1 MIGSSPVKSQRDLFL
16 PLLSDFIDMRHE
28 LVLLGNAID
37 WGYFDSEFA
46 PLYSDTGQ
54 PAMPIRFMV
63 GCLMLKR
70 IYNLGDETLPG
81 AWVSNPYMQYFCGEA
96 HFQHQFRCDPSDF
109 VHFRKR
115 IGHRG
120 VEKIFAHSV
129 ALHGSRAL
137 CKVVNSDTTVQ
148 ENYTTFPTDAKL
160 AKRVID
166 GCKRIADAEGMDQ
179 RQSYARVSK
188 QLLRES
194 YNANHPRR
202 RKKAGKARRKLRTLA
217 GRVIRELERKLPD
230 SALERHAS
238 WIELASRVITQQR
251 HDKDKVYSLHK
262 SYTCCIAKG
271 KAAKP
276 YEFGN
281 KVGLMTHPTKK
292 VILAIEAFDGNPH
305 DSTTIAP
312 LLEQMERTLQHTPQ
326 EVVYDR
332 GGKGRAQIDGVTITT
347 PNKPKANEPESQRRA
362 KRRKFRRRSG
372 IEAIIG
378 HLKTDHRLGQN
389 YLHGQQSPQI
399 NAMLAAAGW
408 NLKKWMQ
415 QASKKIKNAIF
426 RWTEWPHS
434 FTYFALN

>member
-1 MIGSSPVKSQRDLFL
+1 MIGSSPVTSQRDLFL

-37 WGYFDSEFA
+37 WQYFQREFA

-70 IYNLGDETLPG
+70 IYNFGDETLSA

-115 IGHRG
+115 IGRGG

-129 ALHGSRAL
+129 AIHGGRAL
-137 CKVVNSDTTVQ
+137 SKVVNSDTTVQ
-148 ENYTTFPTDAKL
+148 ENNTTFPTDAKL

-166 GCKRIADAEGMDQ
+166 GCKRIAQAEGIAQ

-188 QLLRES
+188 QLLRDS

-202 RKKAGKARRKLRTLA
+202 VKKATKARRKLRTLA
-217 GRVIRELERKLPD
+217 GRVLRELERKLPEA
-230 SALERHAS
+230 ALQRHTS
-238 WIELASRVITQQR
+238 WMELAGRAITQQR
-251 HDKDKVYSLHK
+251 TDKDKVYSLHK
-262 SYTCCIAKG
+262 PYTCCIAKG

-292 VILAIEAFDGNPH
+292 VIVAIEAFDGNPH

-312 LLEQMERTLQHTPQ
+312 LLEQMKRILQHAPQ

-332 GGKGRAQIDGVTITT
+332 GGKGRAHINGVTITT
-347 PNKPKANEPESQRRA
+347 PDKPNPTQTDSQRRA

-389 YLHGQQSPQI
+389 YLHGPKSPLI
-399 NAMLAAAGW
+399 NAMLAATGW

-415 QASKKIKNAIF
+415 QASKKIKKVIF
-426 RWTEWPHS
+426 RWTEWPQ
-434 FTYFALN
+434 FFAYSAIY